1 MPRGRRK
8 SLRHLMI
15 ISNKNA
21 LNWFR
26 NAGLSMRSKGMRRN
40 YLDSVS
46 REPRNHDL
54 WATSE
59 PRFCI
64 SQLPSSPLLSEDRSP
79 LVLQNVHSRGISAW
93 ASKPRDFNSSLLT
106 ILIRGQSKLRKGAL
120 EASRPREGS
129 GVLAADSLPGR
140 HLQYTILHETRG
152 ATRRA

>member
-1 MPRGRRK
+1 
-8 SLRHLMI
+8 MI

-26 NAGLSMRSKGMRRN
+26 NARLSMRSKGMRRN
-40 YLDSVS
+40 YLDPVS
-46 REPRNHDL
+46 REPQNHDL

-59 PRFCI
+59 PRFCV